1 MGGRWGGGGDE
12 DLLALDEGLAVLVEL
27 ELGDLHLGGVDGHG
41 HLGTVGLLLDD
52 AVDVD
57 AVAAAVH
64 RGDLGYS
71 LPQEDEQNL

>member
-1 MGGRWGGGGDE
+1 M
-12 DLLALDEGLAVLVEL
+12 
-27 ELGDLHLGGVDGHG
+27 DGHG

-64 RGDLGYS
+64 SGDLGYS
-71 LPQEDEQNL
+71 LPGAGGKKFIISKREKYYKKVTPW

>member
-1 MGGRWGGGGDE
+1 
-12 DLLALDEGLAVLVEL
+12 
-27 ELGDLHLGGVDGHG
+27 VDGHG

-64 RGDLGYS
+64 SGDLGYS
-71 LPQEDEQNL
+71 LPKEIIISKREKYYKKVTPW